1 MLLFMISK
9 GTQVMALHNRRTRVG
24 GENVLSFARSSEP
37 DRGASALDL
46 VYQAADVFSDIEARA
61 RETEARAQSM
71 CKAAAERL
79 RSAEA
84 RSEAADRSRREII
97 TEADC
102 KLQDASR
109 ALRQAELRVTAAE
122 DKVTALEVRAQVAEA
137 KAREA
142 IDALA
147 LVEEAIR
154 RRLLCPSSPTTGK
167 MSAVA

>member
-1 MLLFMISK
+1 M
-9 GTQVMALHNRRTRVG
+9 TQYNRRVRERR
-24 GENVLSFARSSEP
+24 ENVVSFLRTSEP
-37 DRGASALDL
+37 DLGENALNL
-46 VYQAADVFSDIEARA
+46 VYQAAEVFSDMEARA

-71 CKAAAERL
+71 CEVAAERL

-97 TEADC
+97 AETEC

-109 ALRQAELRVTAAE
+109 ALRQAELQMNAAE
-122 DKVTALEVRAQVAEA
+122 DRATAAEVRAQIAEA
-137 KAREA
+137 QARQA

-154 RRLLCPSSPTTGK
+154 KRPLVSSSTSSK
-167 MSAVA
+167 LSAVA

>member
-1 MLLFMISK
+1 MIRK
-9 GTQVMALHNRRTRVG
+9 GTSVMAQHNRRTRVG
-24 GENVLSFARSSEP
+24 GENILSFARSSQP
-37 DRGASALDL
+37 DRGANALDL
-46 VYQAADVFSDIEARA
+46 VYQAADVFSDMETRA

-71 CKAAAERL
+71 CAVAAERL

-84 RSEAADRSRREII
+84 RSEAADRLRHQII
-97 TEADC
+97 TEADG

-109 ALRQAELRVTAAE
+109 ALRQAELQITAAE
-122 DKVTALEVRAQVAEA
+122 DKATAAEVRAQFAEA

-154 RRLLCPSSPTTGK
+154 RRLLRASSPITGK
-167 MSAVA
+167 ISSVA